1 MPGRIPQ
8 TFIDEL
14 LTRTDIVDL
23 IDARV
28 PLKKRGK
35 EFWACCPFHSEKS
48 PSFSVSQIKQFYHCF
63 GCGAHG
69 TAISFLM
76 EYDHMEFPEAIESL
90 AKDAGLEIPEE
101 AGAPRENKP
110 DELYTV
116 LQQCSEWYKQQLKNS
131 PVAIEYLKQRG
142 IDGATAKHFSIGFA
156 PEGWDLLQQAIT
168 VPNKTQQ
175 LFKAGMSVEK
185 DNGGYYDRFR
195 YRMMFPIKD
204 RRGRVIAFGA
214 RVIRAEDQ
222 PKYLNS
228 PETPLYHKGHEL
240 YGLYEARQA
249 NHNPDYLLIVEGY
262 MDVIALAQHGLPT
275 AVATLG
281 TAIAEKQVETLFRTT
296 RHLVFCFDGDSAG
309 QKAAWKAMECCLPNL
324 KGERTAAFL
333 FLPDGDDPDSYIQKH
348 TKEQFTQAIAQA
360 KPLSRFLLDE
370 LKHALDLTTVEGRSQ
385 LLDRLRP
392 LYQKLNDEIFK
403 QQLMQQLAQET
414 KSDEETLVRLLRSQK
429 PQENKRKSNT
439 SKRNNTP
446 TWTPTRLAICLL
458 LQQPSL
464 ASEAIALVDE
474 LATIKNPGIELLVQL
489 IHYLANKEDL
499 TTAAI
504 LEAWRDRDGADNL
517 NTLASW
523 SPPLPPD
530 DSSGGIKKMFADCF
544 SKIISDQNKQRTKA
558 LLAKMAQGSAFSPEE
573 KQELNE
579 LLNIKQ

>member
-14 LTRTDIVDL
+14 LTRVDIVDL

-90 AKDAGLEIPEE
+90 AKDAGLEIPTE
-101 AGAPRENKP
+101 AGAPREKKP
-110 DELYTV
+110 DELYEV
-116 LQQCSEWYKQQLKNS
+116 LQQCSQWYQQQLKNN
-131 PVAIEYLKQRG
+131 PAAIEYLKQRG
-142 IDGATAKHFSIGFA
+142 IDGATAKHFAIGFA
-156 PEGWDLLQQAIT
+156 PEGWDLLQQTIT

-204 RRGRVIAFGA
+204 RRGRIIAFGA

-281 TAIAEKQVETLFRTT
+281 TAIAENQVETLFRTS

-309 QKAAWKAMECCLPNL
+309 QKAAWKALECCLPNI

-348 TKEQFTQAIAQA
+348 SKEQFTQAIAQA

-370 LKHALDLTTVEGRSQ
+370 LKNSLDLTTVEGRSQ

-414 KSDEETLVRLLRSQK
+414 KSDEETLARLLRSQK
-429 PQENKRKSNT
+429 SQENRHKPSTAKRS
-439 SKRNNTP
+439 NTP

-464 ASEAIALVDE
+464 VSETATIVDALAS
-474 LATIKNPGIELLVQL
+474 IKNPGIELLLQL
-489 IHYLANKEDL
+489 IRYLEGKEEL

-504 LEAWRDRDGADNL
+504 LEAWRNRDGAENL

-523 SPPLPPD
+523 SPPLPDDNPD
-530 DSSGGIKKMFADCF
+530 GIKQMLADCF
-544 SKIISDQNKQRTKA
+544 NKIKADKNKQRKKA
-558 LLAKMAQGSAFSPEE
+558 LLAKAAQGPALSIEE
-573 KQELNE
+573 KQELSE
-579 LLNIKQ
+579 LFNTKK

>member
-14 LTRTDIVDL
+14 LTRVDIVDL

-90 AKDAGLEIPEE
+90 AKDAGLEIPTE
-101 AGAPRENKP
+101 AGAPREKKP
-110 DELYTV
+110 DELYEV
-116 LQQCSEWYKQQLKNS
+116 LQQCSQWYQQQLKNN
-131 PVAIEYLKQRG
+131 PAAIEYLKQRG
-142 IDGATAKHFSIGFA
+142 IDGATAKHFAIGFA
-156 PEGWDLLQQAIT
+156 PEGWDLLQQTIT

-204 RRGRVIAFGA
+204 RRGRIIAFGA

-281 TAIAEKQVETLFRTT
+281 TAIAENQVETLFRTS

-309 QKAAWKAMECCLPNL
+309 QKAAWKALECCLPNI

-348 TKEQFTQAIAQA
+348 SKEQFTQAITQA

-370 LKHALDLTTVEGRSQ
+370 LKNSLDLTTVEGRSQ

-414 KSDEETLVRLLRSQK
+414 KSDEETLARLLRSQK
-429 PQENKRKSNT
+429 SQENRHKPSTAKRS
-439 SKRNNTP
+439 NTP

-464 ASEAIALVDE
+464 VSETATIVDALAS
-474 LATIKNPGIELLVQL
+474 IKNPGIELLLQL
-489 IHYLANKEDL
+489 IRYLEGKEEL

-504 LEAWRDRDGADNL
+504 LEAWRNRDGAENL

-523 SPPLPPD
+523 SPPLPDDNPD
-530 DSSGGIKKMFADCF
+530 GIKQMLADCF
-544 SKIISDQNKQRTKA
+544 NKIKADKNKQRKKA
-558 LLAKMAQGSAFSPEE
+558 LLAKAAQGPALSIEE
-573 KQELNE
+573 KQELSE
-579 LLNIKQ
+579 LFNTKK